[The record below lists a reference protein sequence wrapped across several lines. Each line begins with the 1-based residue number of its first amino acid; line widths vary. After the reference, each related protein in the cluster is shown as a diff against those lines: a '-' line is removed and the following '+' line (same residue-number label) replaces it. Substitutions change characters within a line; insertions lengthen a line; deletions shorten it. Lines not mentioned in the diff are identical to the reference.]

1 MDGGVT
7 RTIMD
12 VLSWGELLVASLQQE
27 RVPGTVQAEDV
38 LCVCV
43 WGAFV
48 CVTLCGDEHVHT
60 FQRPKG
66 ITVMLHKTP

>member
-1 MDGGVT
+1 MFFTLLLDFSWGFPNKVSVVMDGGVT

-43 WGAFV
+43 GGGF
-48 CVTLCGDEHVHT
+48 CLCDAVW
-60 FQRPKG
+60 
-66 ITVMLHKTP
+66 